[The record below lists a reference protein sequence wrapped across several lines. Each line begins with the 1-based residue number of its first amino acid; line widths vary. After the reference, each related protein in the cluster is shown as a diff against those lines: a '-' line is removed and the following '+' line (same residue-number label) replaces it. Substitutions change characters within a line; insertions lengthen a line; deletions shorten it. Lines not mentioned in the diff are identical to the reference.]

1 MQKNWVSARLSRY
14 LIDAQKSII
23 FKSVIKFQFSYCPI
37 VWMFFSRQ
45 TNNIIYKLH
54 KRSLKIVLNDQT
66 SNFKMLLVQSSD
78 ICNDQRNIPTLM
90 TEAYKIQNN
99 PVPLTM
105 ETMLGRKTIP
115 YNLRNPQ
122 EVTQRNR
129 AVNYGLESFSN

>member
-1 MQKNWVSARLSRY
+1 
-14 LIDAQKSII
+14 
-23 FKSVIKFQFSYCPI
+23 
-37 VWMFFSRQ
+37 MFFSRQ

-90 TEAYKIQNN
+90 TEAYEIQNN